1 VTVATSSESRAE
13 ELRERPVAELLKQ
26 LANETTT
33 LVKQEL
39 ELAKAEMREKAGKAG
54 PGVGMWG
61 AAGVTGLLALG
72 SLTAFLILAL
82 DGAMPNWLAALIVG
96 LVYAA
101 IAGVLYLRGKQKVE
115 EAGSP
120 VPEQTVETLK
130 EDVQWAKHPTTSAKT

>member
-1 VTVATSSESRAE
+1 MHD
-13 ELRERPVAELLKQ
+13 RPVGELLKQ

-33 LVKQEL
+33 LVRQEL
-39 ELAKAEMREKAGKAG
+39 DLAKAEMREKAAKAG

-61 AAGVTGLLALG
+61 AAGVTALLALG
-72 SLTAFLILAL
+72 SLTACLILAL

-101 IAGVLYLRGKQKVE
+101 IAGLLYARGKERVE

>member
-1 VTVATSSESRAE
+1 MASPSGPHTDD
-13 ELRERPVAELLKQ
+13 LRDRPIGELLKE

-33 LVKQEL
+33 LVRQEL
-39 ELAKAEMREKAGKAG
+39 DLAKAEMREKAGKAG
-54 PGVGMWG
+54 PGFGMWG

-72 SLTAFLILAL
+72 TLTAFLILAL

-101 IAGVLYLRGKQKVE
+101 IAGVLYVRGKQRVE

-120 VPEQTVETLK
+120 VPEKTIETVK